1 MNEYEMVAFIVLM
14 VMVTVMMTARWK
26 YKYREHS
33 GIENGSAAANPHLET
48 EVARLRDRVETL
60 ERIAVEKEDSLTRQ
74 IEQLRER

>member
-1 MNEYEMVAFIVLM
+1 MVAFIVLM

-26 YKYREHS
+26 YKYRDQS
-33 GIENGSAAANPHLET
+33 RIENSDTAANPRLES

-74 IEQLRER
+74 IEQLRDR